1 MTTLA
6 QFGEQA
12 TEMYIKEGSI
22 NSVLGR
28 PGPKKEKTNKASCL
42 CISKTDPIRKQ
53 WTFIK
58 RDANYRRSETAMREL
73 EEK

>member
-1 MTTLA
+1 
-6 QFGEQA
+6 
-12 TEMYIKEGSI
+12 
-22 NSVLGR
+22 VLPR
-28 PGPKKEKTNKASCL
+28 AEKEKINMEVA
-42 CISKTDPIRKQ
+42 SKTDPITKQ